1 MNTRKIH
8 FETLGCKLNQVES
21 EGAARFFSDW
31 NFEVT
36 MSPLTASSPEDR
48 SVALCVVNTCTVTA
62 KAEQKARRIIR
73 MLLKICP
80 CCAVAV
86 TGCYAQLNQKDILA
100 IDSRVC
106 VLGGQHK
113 GAMAD
118 VPKILSEN
126 PLADGNEIASR
137 LQKFFDGKNSSSLKD
152 IITEP
157 FRLSTDTFI
166 NHSRS
171 SLKIQDGCNSV
182 CTYCRIRLARGKSV
196 SIDAF
201 SAVERVRELERAGQN
216 EVVIT
221 TVNIA
226 QYFGELDEEKFNS
239 NNLKTDENIHVFEK
253 NMISTSSFSDDK
265 NTFGQ
270 SFDKADGFDKLKQ
283 HTFGKKKFIKFAG
296 LLSLILGNTEKIG
309 VRISSLYPEIVDE
322 ELCKI
327 IRNPRLRPHFHISVQ
342 SGSDA
347 VLARMKRPY
356 RIEAV
361 YKACRLLKEAKGNP
375 FLACDIIAG
384 FPGESDEDFEETM
397 KMLGS
402 CGFTF
407 VHAFPFSPRP
417 GTEAFKMRPMVPN
430 YITDSRIKRLEEFNR
445 KSKSSYIKSFEG
457 KILPAVCETVHRA
470 HLVKDRVIVH
480 AVTENF
486 LHCQL
491 VFSPEEK
498 NLPEAGS
505 VVSVRV
511 IRPLEESEKTGE
523 SDTLVELCGIKN

>member
-1 MNTRKIH
+1 MSTRKIH

-21 EGAARFFSDW
+21 EGAARSFSDW

-36 MSPLTASSPEDR
+36 MEPLTASSPEDK

-100 IDSRVC
+100 IDGRVC

-118 VPKILSEN
+118 VPKILEQILSEN
-126 PLADGNEIASR
+126 PDAGGNDIASR
-137 LQKFFDGKNSSSLKD
+137 LQKFFDGRNSSSLKD

-201 SAVERVRELERAGQN
+201 SAVERVRELERAGQS

-226 QYFGELDEEKFNS
+226 QYFGEFDEDKFRS
-239 NNLKTDENIHVFEK
+239 ENLKADENIRIFEK
-253 NMISTSSFSDDK
+253 
-265 NTFGQ
+265 
-270 SFDKADGFDKLKQ
+270 DG
-283 HTFGKKKFIKFAG
+283 KKFIKFAG
-296 LLSLILGNTEKIG
+296 LLSLILCNTEKIG
-309 VRISSLYPEIVDE
+309 VRISSLYPEIVDG

-327 IRNPRLRPHFHISVQ
+327 IENPRLRPHFHISVQ

-356 RIEAV
+356 RISAV
-361 YKACRLLKEAKGNP
+361 YKACQLLKKAKKNP

-384 FPGESDEDFEETM
+384 FPGESDGDFEETM
-397 KMLGS
+397 KMLS
-402 CGFTF
+402 DCGFAF

-430 YITDSRIKRLEEFNR
+430 YITDTRIKRLEEFNR
-445 KSKSSYIKSFEG
+445 KSKSSYIQSFEG

-470 HLVKDRVIVH
+470 RLVKDRVIVH

-491 VFSPEEK
+491 VFSPDAK

-505 VVSVRV
+505 VIKVRV
-511 IRPLEESEKTGE
+511 IRPLEEGEKTGE
-523 SDTLVELCGIKN
+523 SDTLAETAEIN

>member
-1 MNTRKIH
+1 MQKRKIH

-21 EGAARFFSDW
+21 EGAARFFSDSG
-31 NFEVT
+31 FDVT
-36 MSPLTASSPEDR
+36 MSPLTASAACDDE
-48 SVALCVVNTCTVTA
+48 VALCVVNTCTVTA

-73 MLLKICP
+73 MLLKVCP
-80 CCAVAV
+80 KSAVAV
-86 TGCYAQLNQKDILA
+86 TGCYAQLNQKDILE
-100 IDSRVC
+100 IDGRVC

-118 VPKILSEN
+118 VPKILKDILGKN
-126 PLADGNEIASR
+126 PDADGKEISCEI
-137 LQKFFDGKNSSSLKD
+137 QKFFDGENSSPLKNV
-152 IITEP
+152 ITEP

-196 SIDAF
+196 SLDAF
-201 SAVERVRELERAGQN
+201 SCVERVRSLEKSGQS

-226 QYFGELDEEKFNS
+226 QYFGLFDGNKFAENS
-239 NNLKTDENIHVFEK
+239 LKIPENLNLFEK
-253 NMISTSSFSDDK
+253 D
-265 NTFGQ
+265 
-270 SFDKADGFDKLKQ
+270 
-283 HTFGKKKFIKFAG
+283 GKKYVKFASI
-296 LLSLILGNTEKIG
+296 LRLILENTEKIA

-322 ELCKI
+322 ELCKAI
-327 IRNPRLRPHFHISVQ
+327 KNSRLRPHFHISVQ

-347 VLARMKRPY
+347 VLEKMKRPY

-361 YKACRLLKEAKGNP
+361 YRACELLKKAKENP

-384 FPGESDEDFEETM
+384 FPGETGEDFEETL
-397 KMLGS
+397 KMLEK
-402 CGFTF
+402 CGFAF

-430 YITDSRIKRLEEFNR
+430 YITDERIKRLEDFNR
-445 KSKSSYIKSFEG
+445 KSKTEYIKSFEG
-457 KILPAVCETVHRA
+457 KILSAVCETVHRVR
-470 HLVKDRVIVH
+470 LVKDRIVVH

-491 VFSPEEK
+491 VFSPGAK
-498 NLPEAGS
+498 KLPEAGS
-505 VVSVRV
+505 VIFVK
-511 IRPLEESEKTGE
+511 ILRPLEENERTGE
-523 SDTLVELCGIKN
+523 SECLAAVEY